1 MTVDARGRL
10 IVALD
15 VRTVD
20 EARGLIAT
28 LGEAAAYYKI
38 GPWLLY
44 ARGIEG
50 LIDRVLGAGKEL
62 FLDCKMYDI
71 GETVREGVA
80 RAAERG
86 VSLVTVHGNRDILL
100 AANEGRRGT
109 ALKIFA
115 ISVLTSLDDDDM
127 RELGYLRP
135 VDELIDIRVRKAM
148 EYGCDGLIA
157 APRDAARI
165 RAVAPPGRLL
175 LGTPGVRPAG
185 HGRDDHKRGGT
196 PAEAIRAGADYIVM
210 GRPIIRAADPA
221 AVARAV
227 AAEMQTAFDSRE
239 EG

>member
-1 MTVDARGRL
+1 MIDARRRL

-20 EARGLIAT
+20 EARALIGT
-28 LGEAAAYYKI
+28 LGDAAAYYKI

-44 ARGIEG
+44 ARGVEG
-50 LIDRVLGAGKEL
+50 LIDRVLGSGKEL

-71 GETVREGVA
+71 GETVHEGVA

-100 AANEGRRGT
+100 AANEAKRGST
-109 ALKIFA
+109 LKVFA
-115 ISVLTSLDDDDM
+115 ISVLTNLDDDDM

-135 VDELIDIRVRKAM
+135 VEELVEIRVRKAM

-157 APRDAARI
+157 APRDAAKI
-165 RAVAPPGRLL
+165 RAIAPPGELL

-185 HGRDDHKRGGT
+185 HAADDHKRAGT
-196 PAEAIRAGADYIVM
+196 PADAIRAGTDYIVM
-210 GRPIIRAADPA
+210 GRPIVRAADPA
-221 AVARAV
+221 SVARAV
-227 AAEMQTAFDSRE
+227 VAEMQAAFDERRE
-239 EG
+239 G

>member
-1 MTVDARGRL
+1 MIDAKRRL

-20 EARGLIAT
+20 EARELIAT
-28 LGEAAAYYKI
+28 LGDSVAYYKI

-44 ARGIEG
+44 AKGIEG
-50 LIDRVLGAGKEL
+50 LIDLVLGSGKEL

-100 AANEGRRGT
+100 AANDAKKGSD
-109 ALKIFA
+109 LKVLA
-115 ISVLTSLDDDDM
+115 ISVLTKLDDDDM
-127 RELGYLRP
+127 REMGYLRP
-135 VDELIDIRVRKAM
+135 VEELIGIRVRKAM

-157 APRDAARI
+157 APLDAPRI
-165 RAVAPPGRLL
+165 RAIAPREKLL

-185 HGRDDHKRGGT
+185 HGQDDHKRGGT
-196 PAEAIRAGADYIVM
+196 PSGAIGAGADYIVM
-210 GRPIIRAADPA
+210 GRPIIRAEEPA
-221 AVARAV
+221 SVARAV
-227 AAEMQTAFDSRE
+227 TAEMQTAFDNRK

>member
-1 MTVDARGRL
+1 MIDATRRL

-20 EARGLIAT
+20 EARALIAT
-28 LGEAAAYYKI
+28 LGDAAAFYKI

-44 ARGIEG
+44 AKGIEG
-50 LIDRVLGAGKEL
+50 LIDLVLGSGKEL

-100 AANEGRRGT
+100 AANEGKRGS
-109 ALKIFA
+109 ALKVFA
-115 ISVLTSLDDDDM
+115 ISVLTNLDDDDM
-127 RELGYLRP
+127 RDLGYLRP
-135 VDELIDIRVRKAM
+135 VKELVEIRVRKAV

-157 APRDAARI
+157 APQDAAKI
-165 RAVAPPGRLL
+165 RAIAPPGRLL

-185 HGRDDHKRGGT
+185 HARDDHKRGGT
-196 PAEAIRAGADYIVM
+196 PGEAIRAGADYIVM
-210 GRPIIRAADPA
+210 GRPIVRAADPA
-221 AVARAV
+221 SVARAV
-227 AAEMQTAFDSRE
+227 AAEMQAAFDNRRE
-239 EG
+239 G

>member
-1 MTVDARGRL
+1 MIDARRRL

-20 EARGLIAT
+20 EARALIET
-28 LGEAAAYYKI
+28 LGDAAAYYKI

-44 ARGIEG
+44 ARGVEG
-50 LIDRVLGAGKEL
+50 LIDSVLRAGKEL

-80 RAAERG
+80 SLAARG

-100 AANEGRRGT
+100 AANEAKRGS
-109 ALKIFA
+109 ALKVFA
-115 ISVLTSLDDDDM
+115 ISVLTNLDDDDM

-135 VDELIDIRVRKAM
+135 VEELVEIRVRKAM

-157 APRDAARI
+157 APRDAAKI
-165 RAVAPPGRLL
+165 RAIAPRERLL

-185 HGRDDHKRGGT
+185 HGADDHKRGGT
-196 PAEAIRAGADYIVM
+196 PIEAIRAGADYIVM
-210 GRPIIRAADPA
+210 GRPIVRAADPA
-221 AVARAV
+221 SVARAV
-227 AAEMQTAFDSRE
+227 AAEMQAAFDERK

>member
-1 MTVDARGRL
+1 MIDARRRL

-15 VRTVD
+15 VRSVD
-20 EARGLIAT
+20 EARALIET
-28 LGEAAAYYKI
+28 LGDAAAYYKI

-44 ARGIEG
+44 ARGVEG
-50 LIDRVLGAGKEL
+50 LIDLVLGSGKEL

-71 GETVREGVA
+71 GETVRQGVA
-80 RAAERG
+80 SLAARG

-100 AANEGRRGT
+100 AANEAKRGS
-109 ALKIFA
+109 ALKVFA
-115 ISVLTSLDDDDM
+115 ISVLTNLDDDDM

-135 VDELIDIRVRKAM
+135 VEELVETRVRKAM

-157 APRDAARI
+157 APRDAAKI
-165 RAVAPPGRLL
+165 RAIAPPGKLL

-185 HGRDDHKRGGT
+185 HGADDHKRGGT

-210 GRPIIRAADPA
+210 GRPIVRAADPA
-221 AVARAV
+221 SVARAV
-227 AAEMQTAFDSRE
+227 AAEMQAAFDNRG

>member
-1 MTVDARGRL
+1 MIDARRRL

-15 VRTVD
+15 VSTVD
-20 EARGLIAT
+20 EARALIAT
-28 LGEAAAYYKI
+28 LGDAAAYYKI

-44 ARGIEG
+44 ARGVDG
-50 LIDRVLGAGKEL
+50 LIDTVLGAGKEL

-100 AANEGRRGT
+100 AANEAKRGSP
-109 ALKIFA
+109 LKVFA
-115 ISVLTSLDDDDM
+115 ISVLTNLDDDDM

-135 VDELIDIRVRKAM
+135 VEELVEIRVEKAL

-157 APRDAARI
+157 APQDAAKI
-165 RAVAPPGRLL
+165 RAIAPPERLL

-185 HGRDDHKRGGT
+185 HATDDHKRGGT
-196 PAEAIRAGADYIVM
+196 PGEAVRAGADYIVM
-210 GRPIIRAADPA
+210 GRPIVRAADPA
-221 AVARAV
+221 SIARAV
-227 AAEMQTAFDSRE
+227 VAEMQAAFDGSG

>member
-1 MTVDARGRL
+1 MIDARRRL

-28 LGEAAAYYKI
+28 LGDAAAYYKI

-44 ARGIEG
+44 AKGSEG
-50 LIDRVLGAGKEL
+50 LIDSVLGSGKEL

-100 AANEGRRGT
+100 AANEAKRGSG
-109 ALKIFA
+109 LKVFA

-127 RELGYLRP
+127 REMGYLRP
-135 VDELIDIRVRKAM
+135 VEELIEIRVRKAV

-157 APRDAARI
+157 APLDAPMI
-165 RAVAPPGRLL
+165 RAIAPAEKLL

-196 PAEAIRAGADYIVM
+196 PADAIRAGADYIVM
-210 GRPIIRAADPA
+210 GRPIIRADDPA
-221 AVARAV
+221 SVARAV
-227 AAEMQTAFDSRE
+227 AAEMQIAFDNRRE
-239 EG
+239 G

>member
-1 MTVDARGRL
+1 MIEAKRRL

-20 EARGLIAT
+20 EATTLIDT
-28 LGEAAAYYKI
+28 LGDSVAYYKI

-44 ARGIEG
+44 AKGIEG
-50 LIDRVLGAGKEL
+50 LIDLVLRSGKEL

-100 AANEGRRGT
+100 AANEAKHGSD
-109 ALKIFA
+109 LKVFA
-115 ISVLTSLDDDDM
+115 ISVLTNLDDDDM

-135 VDELIDIRVRKAM
+135 VEELIEIRVRKAM

-157 APRDAARI
+157 APQDARRI
-165 RAVAPPGRLL
+165 RAIAPSDKLL

-185 HGRDDHKRGGT
+185 HARDDHKRGGT
-196 PAEAIRAGADYIVM
+196 PTDAIEAGADYIVM
-210 GRPIIRAADPA
+210 GRPIVRAENPPC
-221 AVARAV
+221 VARAV
-227 AAEMQTAFDSRE
+227 TAEMQTAFDKRG